1 MMMDSP
7 RLDVSSADESSA
19 MGPLPA
25 DEVERHLRLGLSK
38 SDDGIDDDD
47 VVNQRHWEY
56 SVAALEAALGHAE
69 PPALFPP
76 LNSTTEE
83 MTSTIQ
89 SSLGTSSR
97 TSCPPMSGKIRNQYQ
112 ARKTIQ
118 EALADCGDD
127 MELRKAVITA
137 TECPEYKAGHAVPTD
152 LLAALADVVGIR
164 SQSKCKFPGCGK
176 LSVRT
181 DRAKEHARAHI
192 GNHPFK
198 CTRPQADGTLGCGA
212 TFLRK
217 HDRNRHDNGA
227 DILTCGDCGAS
238 IQGKGREY
246 NLQRH
251 KANYCLVRK
260 QAKQAEGATSSAVSN
275 SQLDPQLLNI
285 AMSQVHGPVPATSAL
300 PMVTGRG
307 RSR

>member
-1 MMMDSP
+1 M
-7 RLDVSSADESSA
+7 
-19 MGPLPA
+19 
-25 DEVERHLRLGLSK
+25 
-38 SDDGIDDDD
+38 
-47 VVNQRHWEY
+47 
-56 SVAALEAALGHAE
+56 
-69 PPALFPP
+69 
-76 LNSTTEE
+76 
-83 MTSTIQ
+83 
-89 SSLGTSSR
+89 SR

-112 ARKTIQ
+112 ARKSIQ

-127 MELRKAVITA
+127 QELKKAVLAA
-137 TECPEYKAGHAVPTD
+137 TDCPEYKAGTAVPTD

-164 SQSKCKFPGCGK
+164 SQSKCRFPSCGK

-192 GNHPFK
+192 GNHPYK
-198 CTRPQADGTLGCGA
+198 CSRPQADGKIGCGA

-251 KANYCLVRK
+251 KANYCPVKK
-260 QAKQAEGATSSAVSN
+260 QAKQTEGSTSSVIPN
-275 SQLDPQLLNI
+275 SQLDPQLLSLS
-285 AMSQVHGPVPATSAL
+285 MGQVHGPIPGSSTMSI
-300 PMVTGRG
+300 GGG
-307 RSR
+307 RSKAR